1 VLAFETLFQR
11 NSKGWPFTGGLFVLI
26 GVLIGGRKVSWR
38 RSGLKAVAPAPI
50 CGQQIGEMRVQK
62 RRSPRTRAEKEKATK
77 RSRGRVSS
85 SKKA

>member
-1 VLAFETLFQR
+1 
-11 NSKGWPFTGGLFVLI
+11 VLI
-26 GVLIGGRKVSWR
+26 GALIGGRKVSWR

-62 RRSPRTRAEKEKATK
+62 RARQEQELKKKKTTK

-85 SKKA
+85 SKKT